1 METTI
6 LFSYPSLTFLYLKKV
21 KKVINHSM
29 VYIVQSGARRRRGIK
44 YNVANSY
51 WHDGNREM
59 SLNNK
64 DTMFHQFR
72 VSGTLL
78 FPTLHSRTD
87 KFQYFISHINI
98 SWVWSIIRAGK
109 VLPHVIRHFSHKIKK
124 INKNN
129 IVSVQKE
136 CKSKTMPILERCC
149 DNCS

>member
-1 METTI
+1 M
-6 LFSYPSLTFLYLKKV
+6 YSLECGT
-21 KKVINHSM
+21 
-29 VYIVQSGARRRRGIK
+29 RRRRGIN
-44 YNVANSY
+44 YNVANYY
-51 WHDGNREM
+51 WHGDNREI
-59 SLNNK
+59 SLNHN
-64 DTMFHQFR
+64 DRMFHQFR

-129 IVSVQKE
+129 SSCPPLQVLQSIQNIWHIFPPTWKLMERPISSNSSKAWGKE
-136 CKSKTMPILERCC
+136 IGGGR
-149 DNCS
+149 